1 MNRASSLSTGPAGLQ
16 HRFAARDA
24 WTRKAGAAAVI
35 GALACM
41 APSAAAAANP
51 AGSDG
56 AGGPAP
62 DSAAAAAA
70 PQSFE
75 QIVILARSRAER
87 TQDVPIPVTAVSGK
101 VLDREDAVAIQD
113 FSKLAPNLLVQAP
126 NARQTSISIR
136 GVGKNTAN
144 DALEPSVGVIV
155 DGVPVAF
162 ISGSWGDLTDLD
174 HVEVLRGPQ
183 GTLMGKNTTLGA
195 INIVTRGPSFRPEA
209 NLELSAG
216 QYNKIG
222 IKAVIGGPIAADV
235 LAYRL
240 SVFSEKRDG
249 AFADIAPDHTN
260 QSFQDRNRSGFRLQ
274 FLILPTADTAIRVS
288 ADRQRSSEMVLYGD
302 PPLINEPAT
311 FANGA
316 ARTAGSALSFSS
328 RLARPY
334 FGAYQ
339 PLIGDWDHVVNIG
352 SLPTVSASNG
362 FSVDASWNV
371 HDKLTLNS
379 VTAYRDSLF
388 DAHNAEWVPFDIRQY
403 GAIIKQKQTSQEF
416 RLNGTPN
423 TLIDYT
429 AGLYLLDS
437 KVDSMDRTLY
447 GEDAGGFFAT
457 AANYNALKNTAA
469 GNRLLQDALRGL
481 FVNTPTHPNTRSAA
495 EFGQLNL
502 HLNQQATLTLGLRR
516 TDETK
521 TNDYAKF
528 INGDSALQAG
538 LATTTLNAA
547 GNATGGGYSG
557 ATAAEIAAAKSIRT
571 TQTSNLGTIARA
583 EIKAPS
589 YAWLINPS
597 YKLSEDTLLYASLGH
612 GEKSGSVQ
620 FNSTSLT
627 PQIVA
632 PEKASDVEL
641 GVRTAQW
648 DHKLVLGANLYQ
660 TRIRDYQQNLTVVDP
675 VLSAQNGTTTYRGY
689 LGNVKGV
696 RLRGLEVDGA
706 IIASA
711 RLRVTFSGAYN
722 QATYADFADAP
733 CPSDVAGAPGGQ
745 QQCNFTGKTLPFAPR
760 LSGNVGFD
768 YQFPVGRSFALHA
781 HANLVHRGSANYNA
795 GLAQAGAQDGYNL
808 VDGGIGI
815 VSASGKWELGLV
827 GKNLA
832 DKHYVTNIG
841 AYSTTSAV
849 TATPGERRYVGMVL
863 RTKI

>member
-1 MNRASSLSTGPAGLQ
+1 MNHAHLPPAPAGSPR
-16 HRFAARDA
+16 HAATPTL
-24 WTRKAGAAAVI
+24 WTRRAGAAAVI
-35 GALACM
+35 GALACV
-41 APSAAAAANP
+41 AAAAHASDTTVNATAGAAAPGP
-51 AGSDG
+51 AGT
-56 AGGPAP
+56 
-62 DSAAAAAA
+62 AA

-75 QIVILARSRAER
+75 QIVILARSRQER
-87 TQDVPIPVTAVSGK
+87 TQDVPIPVSAVSGK

-113 FSKLAPNLLVQAP
+113 FAKLAPNLLVQAP

-195 INIVTRGPSFRPEA
+195 INIVTRGPSFKPEA
-209 NLELSAG
+209 NVELSTG

-222 IKAVIGGPIAADV
+222 VKAAIGGPIAEDV

-240 SVFSEKRDG
+240 SVFAERRDG
-249 AFADIAPDHTN
+249 PFADIAPDHTN
-260 QSFQDRNRSGFRLQ
+260 ETFQDRNRAGFRLQ
-274 FLILPTADTAIRVS
+274 FLLLPTADTAIRLS
-288 ADRQRSSEMVLYGD
+288 ADRQRSSELIPYGD

-316 ARTAGSALSFSS
+316 SRTAGSALSFTS

-334 FGAYQ
+334 FGVYQ

-362 FSVDASWNV
+362 VSADISWNV
-371 HDKLTLNS
+371 SDQLTLNS

-416 RLNGTPN
+416 RLNGTPSAA
-423 TLIDYT
+423 LDYT
-429 AGLYLLDS
+429 AGIYLLDS
-437 KVDSMDRTLY
+437 KVNSMDRTLY
-447 GEDAGGFFAT
+447 GADAGGFYAT
-457 AANYNALKNTAA
+457 AANYNALKNTAV
-469 GNRLLQDALRGL
+469 GNRLLQDSLHGL
-481 FVNTPTHPNTRSAA
+481 FLNTPTHPNTRSAA

-502 HLNQQATLTLGLRR
+502 HLDAKATLTLGLRR

-528 INGDSALQAG
+528 INGDSPLLAALAAASLNGAG
-538 LATTTLNAA
+538 SATA
-547 GNATGGGYSG
+547 GSYSG
-557 ATAAEIAAAKSIRT
+557 ATAAEIAAAKSIRA
-571 TQTSNLGTIARA
+571 TQASNLGAIASA

-589 YAWLINPS
+589 YAWLVNPS
-597 YKLSEDTLLYASLGH
+597 YKLSEDTLIYTSLGH

-620 FNSTSLT
+620 FNTTTLA
-627 PQIVA
+627 PQLVA
-632 PEKASDVEL
+632 PEKALDFEL
-641 GVRTAQW
+641 GLRTAQW

-660 TRIRDYQQNLTVVDP
+660 TRITDYQQNLTVVDS
-675 VLSAQNGTTTYRGY
+675 VLSAQNGATTYRSY

-696 RLRGLEVDGA
+696 RLRGLEVDA
-706 IIASA
+706 SFAASA
-711 RLRVTFSGAYN
+711 QLRLNLSGAYN

-733 CPSDVAGAPGGQ
+733 CPADVAGAPGGQ
-745 QQCNFTGKTLPFAPR
+745 QQCNFTGKTLPFAPK
-760 LSGNVGFD
+760 LSGNLGVD
-768 YQFPVGRSFALHA
+768 YQLPLGGAFALHA
-781 HANLVHRGSANYNA
+781 HANVVHRGKANYNA
-795 GLAQAGAQDGYNL
+795 GLAQLGAQDGYNL

-815 VSASGKWELGLV
+815 VSANGKWELDLV
-827 GKNLA
+827 GKNLG
-832 DKHYVTNIG
+832 DTHYVTNIG

-849 TATPGERRYVGMVL
+849 TATPGERRYLGLVL
-863 RTKI
+863 RTRL